1 MNSACILQIVAGVII
16 IIGAIIGLV
25 FYFAAADS
33 AKETCKYDIDPDG
46 CEVGTYK
53 THNNNNTHTHTHTH
67 AIDPSEVFEVDTHK
81 DPQQQR
87 TPTQCDPSGDCEV
100 IINHQYM
107 KGHNNNVGA
116 AHSYRMQ
123 PCQLPTHP
131 TTPLLHLLD
140 FCQNTK
146 KRSCHYFLSA
156 CLALPSLPHRL
167 RDRTARGSLSRI
179 LVCRSLV
186 C

>member
-33 AKETCKYDIDPDG
+33 AKETCEYDIDPDG

-87 TPTQCDPSGDCEV
+87 TPTQCDPSGDCEI

-123 PCQLPTHP
+123 PCQLSTHS
-131 TTPLLHLLD
+131 TTPSHLVFMVGTTGPCPWIAPHHHLP
-140 FCQNTK
+140 CGRRRHHPVTK
-146 KRSCHYFLSA
+146 
-156 CLALPSLPHRL
+156 
-167 RDRTARGSLSRI
+167 
-179 LVCRSLV
+179 
-186 C
+186 